1 MSSTF
6 TVEYFETFLFV
17 LARISGFIFTAPVF
31 NQRTVPVRVKAILS
45 IVISYVTFTA
55 TKYETPEYVGTI
67 GMAAI
72 VLTEVIAGMILG
84 FVANI
89 CVMILAFAGQL
100 ADMEIGFGMAQSMN
114 NVNNINTT
122 VTGNY
127 YTYVIMLVM
136 LVSDMHLYIIK
147 AIIDSFQVINLGE
160 VKIAVDIY
168 VVLLKFL
175 VEYFIIAFRIILPVF
190 AAMLITNGVLAIL
203 AKAAP
208 QMNMFVVGLQMKVV
222 IGLAI
227 LVVTAAMI
235 GNVADFIFDEM
246 KLMMKSAMMY
256 LK

>member
-31 NQRTVPVRVKAILS
+31 NQRTVPVRVKAIFS
-45 IVISYVTFTA
+45 IVVSYVTFTA
-55 TKYETPEYVGTI
+55 TKYDAPQYEGTVD
-67 GMAAI
+67 MAAI

-84 FVANI
+84 FMANI

-100 ADMEIGFGMAQSMN
+100 ADMEIGFAMAQSMN

-147 AIIDSFQVINLGE
+147 AIVDSFQVIKLGE

-168 VVLLKFL
+168 VILLKFL

-190 AAMLITNGVLAIL
+190 AAMLLTNGVLAIL

-227 LVVTAAMI
+227 LVLTAAII
-235 GNVADFIFDEM
+235 GNVAEFIFDEM
-246 KLMMKSAMMY
+246 KLMMKSAMVY

>member
-1 MSSTF
+1 MSNTF
-6 TVEYFETFLFV
+6 TVEYFEFYLLV
-17 LARISGFIFTAPVF
+17 LARISGFIFTAPMF
-31 NQRTVPVRVKAILS
+31 NQRNIPVKVKALFS
-45 IVISYVTFTA
+45 VVISYITFVA
-55 TKYETPEYVGTI
+55 LDNKDIEYAGTI
-67 GMAAI
+67 DLAVVI
-72 VLTEVIAGMILG
+72 VTEVVAGMILG

-100 ADMEIGFGMAQSMN
+100 ADMEIGFSMAQSMN

-136 LVSDMHLYIIK
+136 LISDMHLYILK
-147 AIIDSFQVINLGE
+147 AIIDSFSVINIGE

-190 AAMLITNGVLAIL
+190 AAMLLTNAVLAIL

-208 QMNMFVVGLQMKVV
+208 QMNMFVVGLQLKVV
-222 IGLAI
+222 IGLAV
-227 LVVTAAMI
+227 LVVSATII
-235 GNVADFIFDEM
+235 GNVANFIFSEM
-246 KLMMKSAMMY
+246 KDMMNTAMIYM
-256 LK
+256 K

>member
-1 MSSTF
+1 MSNTF

-31 NQRTVPVRVKAILS
+31 NQRNVPVKVKAIFS
-45 IVISYVTFTA
+45 IVVSYIAFTA
-55 TKYETPEYVGTI
+55 MKYDAPTYVGTI
-67 GMAAI
+67 GMAAV

-89 CVMILAFAGQL
+89 CVMILAFAGQI
-100 ADMEIGFGMAQSMN
+100 ADMEIGFAMAQSMN

-147 AIIDSFQVINLGE
+147 AIVDSFEVIKLGE

-168 VVLLKFL
+168 VVILKFL

-190 AAMLITNGVLAIL
+190 AAMLLTNGVLAIL

-208 QMNMFVVGLQMKVV
+208 QMNMFVVGLQLKVV
-222 IGLAI
+222 IGLAV
-227 LVVTAAMI
+227 LVVTASII
-235 GNVADFIFDEM
+235 GNVAEFIFDEM
-246 KLMMKSAMMY
+246 KLMMKSAMVY